1 VCDEIHRYPV
11 IPPGGVI
18 SEVYHAQ
25 KWRQGVDRHTLSPMY
40 DAGNRHYYI
49 DELSRLKN
57 GNFVVPLRWLEDV
70 DKNVFADAYAVVVD
84 DRVRC
89 FLILNSF
96 FH

>member
-1 VCDEIHRYPV
+1 
-11 IPPGGVI
+11 
-18 SEVYHAQ
+18 
-25 KWRQGVDRHTLSPMY
+25 MY

-89 FLILNSF
+89 FLIFNSF

>member
-1 VCDEIHRYPV
+1 
-11 IPPGGVI
+11 
-18 SEVYHAQ
+18 
-25 KWRQGVDRHTLSPMY
+25 MY

>member
-1 VCDEIHRYPV
+1 
-11 IPPGGVI
+11 
-18 SEVYHAQ
+18 
-25 KWRQGVDRHTLSPMY
+25 MY

-70 DKNVFADAYAVVVD
+70 DKNVFADAYAVVVG
-84 DRVRC
+84 DRVKC